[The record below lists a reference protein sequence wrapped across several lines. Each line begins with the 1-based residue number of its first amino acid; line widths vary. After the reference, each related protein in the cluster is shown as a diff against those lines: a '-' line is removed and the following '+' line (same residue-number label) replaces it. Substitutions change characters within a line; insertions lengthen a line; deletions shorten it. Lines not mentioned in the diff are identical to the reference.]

1 MRIGFITGEYPPMEG
16 GVGAFTHEL
25 ARALLALGH
34 EVHVL
39 TDRRADGSNAADGI
53 QVAAEVRDWNWA
65 ALLQAGRWARQ
76 HRLEVINLQYEAAAF
91 GKVAPLVHFL
101 PARLSNFPMLITFH
115 DLLVPYLFPKAGA
128 LRYRALLSLA
138 RSARG
143 VIVTNVQDE
152 QQLAKERGIP
162 PLRRI
167 PIGSNIAPAPPPDFE
182 RAALRA
188 ALSIPEDGVLI
199 GYFGFL
205 NASKGAA
212 CLLRGVA
219 SALQSGVNAYLVLI
233 GGRVGASDPSNVH
246 YAESVD
252 DLIKRLG
259 LAERVRR
266 TGFIESAAVSAHLLA
281 CDMLA
286 LPYVDGVSFRR
297 GSFMA
302 GLAHGCP
309 IITSTPALPLPELH
323 HGENVYLVPPEQPE
337 ALGEAIRTLAES
349 PQLRARLSSC
359 AQQLSEQFAWRRIAQ
374 RTADFFLEVLTE
386 GAEGL

>member
-1 MRIGFITGEYPPMEG
+1 MRIGLITGEYPPMEG

-25 ARALLALGH
+25 ATALAALGH
-34 EVHVL
+34 EVHIL
-39 TDRRADGSNAADGI
+39 THRQATHNGAPNI
-53 QVAAEVRDWNWA
+53 HVAAEVRSWNWA
-65 ALLQAGRWARQ
+65 AWAQAQRWAQ
-76 HRLEVINLQYEAAAF
+76 QNRLEVINLQYEAAAF
-91 GKVAPLVHFL
+91 GKVAPLVHLL
-101 PARLSNFPMLITFH
+101 PMRLSDFATVITFH

-128 LRYRALLSLA
+128 LRYQALLSLA
-138 RSARG
+138 RSAKG

-152 QQLAKERGIP
+152 QQLAQARGIA

-167 PIGSNIAPAPPPDFE
+167 PIGSNIAPAPPPDFD

-188 ALSIPEDGVLI
+188 AHGIPEDGVLI

-219 SALQSGVNAYLVLI
+219 HALGQGVNAYLILI
-233 GGRVGASDPSNVH
+233 GGRTGSSDPSNVH

-252 DLIKRLG
+252 DLIARLQ
-259 LAERVRR
+259 LSARVRR
-266 TGFIESAAVSAHLLA
+266 TGFIESADVSAHLLA
-281 CDMLA
+281 CDVLV
-286 LPYVDGVSFRR
+286 LPYTDGVSFRR

-309 IITSTPALPLPELH
+309 IITTTPALPLPELH
-323 HGENVYLVPPEQPE
+323 HGDQVYFVPPEQPE

-349 PQLRARLSSC
+349 PQLRARLSHF
-359 AQQLSEQFAWRRIAQ
+359 ARQLAEQFTWTRIAQ
-374 RTADFFLEVLTE
+374 RTADFFLEVI
-386 GAEGL
+386 AESAAL

>member
-25 ARALLALGH
+25 AAALAALGH

-39 TDRRADGSNAADGI
+39 THQRAQGNGHSGI
-53 QVAAEVRDWNWA
+53 RVTAEVRDWNWA
-65 ALLQAGRWARQ
+65 ALMQVSRWARQ
-76 HRLEVINLQYEAAAF
+76 NRLEVINLQYEAVAF
-91 GKVAPLVHFL
+91 GKVAPLVHLL
-101 PARLSNFPMLITFH
+101 PSRLSNFPTITTFH
-115 DLLVPYLFPKAGA
+115 DLLVPYLFPKAGS
-128 LRYRALLSLA
+128 LRYQALLSLA
-138 RSARG
+138 RSAKG
-143 VIVTNVQDE
+143 VIVTNVHDE
-152 QQLAKERGIP
+152 QQLAQERGLP
-162 PLRRI
+162 PLRCI
-167 PIGSNIAPAPPPDFE
+167 PIGSNIAPAPPPDFD
-182 RAALRA
+182 RAALRT
-188 ALSIPEDGVLI
+188 ALNIPDDGVLI

-212 CLLRGVA
+212 CLLHGVA
-219 SALQSGVNAYLVLI
+219 QALQSGVNAYLVLI
-233 GGRVGASDPSNVH
+233 GGRTGASDPSNVH

-252 DLIKRLG
+252 ELIDRLG
-259 LAERVRR
+259 LTERVRR

-286 LPYVDGVSFRR
+286 LPYTDGVSFRR

-337 ALGEAIRTLAES
+337 ALGEAIRTLAS
-349 PQLRARLSSC
+349 TPQLRARLSSH
-359 AQQLSEQFAWRRIAQ
+359 ARQLSEQFTWTRIAQ
-374 RTADFFLEVLTE
+374 RTADFFLEVLTKSADE
-386 GAEGL
+386 L

>member
-1 MRIGFITGEYPPMEG
+1 MRIGLITGEYPPMEG

-25 ARALLALGH
+25 AAALAALGH
-34 EVHVL
+34 EVHIL
-39 TDRRADGSNAADGI
+39 THRRAARNSAPNVH
-53 QVAAEVRDWNWA
+53 VAAEVRDWNWA
-65 ALLQAGRWARQ
+65 ALTQARRWARRN
-76 HRLEVINLQYEAAAF
+76 RLEVINLQYEAAAF
-91 GKVAPLVHFL
+91 GKVAPLVHLL
-101 PARLSNFPMLITFH
+101 PRCLNPFATVTTFH
-115 DLLVPYLFPKAGA
+115 DLLVPYLFPKAGR

-138 RSARG
+138 RDAKG

-152 QQLAKERGIP
+152 QQLARERGVAPI
-162 PLRRI
+162 RRI
-167 PIGSNIAPAPPPDFE
+167 PIGSNIAPAPPPDFD

-188 ALSIPEDGVLI
+188 AHGIPEDGVLI

-219 SALQSGVNAYLVLI
+219 HALRQGVNAYLILI
-233 GGRVGASDPSNVH
+233 GGRTGSSDPTNAR

-252 DLIKRLG
+252 ELIARLQ
-259 LAERVRR
+259 LSERVRR

-286 LPYVDGVSFRR
+286 LPYTDGVSFRR

-309 IITSTPALPLPELH
+309 IITSTPALPLPELR
-323 HGENVYLVPPEQPE
+323 HGDQVYLVPPEHPE

-349 PQLRARLSSC
+349 PQLRMRLSHF
-359 AQQLSEQFAWRRIAQ
+359 ARQLAEQFTWTRIAQ
-374 RTADFFLEVLTE
+374 RTADFFLEVIARS
-386 GAEGL
+386 AEP

>member
-25 ARALLALGH
+25 ATALAALGH
-34 EVHVL
+34 EIHIL
-39 TDRRADGSNAADGI
+39 THRQAMHNGAPNIR
-53 QVAAEVRDWNWA
+53 VAAEVRDWNWA
-65 ALLQAGRWARQ
+65 ALMQAQRWARQ
-76 HRLEVINLQYEAAAF
+76 NRLEVINLQYEAAAF
-91 GKVAPLVHFL
+91 GKVAPLVHLL
-101 PARLSNFPMLITFH
+101 PTRLSNFATITTFH
-115 DLLVPYLFPKAGA
+115 DLLVPYLFPKAGG
-128 LRYRALLSLA
+128 LRYQALLSLA

-152 QQLAKERGIP
+152 QQLAQERGVAPI
-162 PLRRI
+162 RRI
-167 PIGSNIAPAPPPDFE
+167 PIGSNIAPAPPPDFD

-188 ALSIPEDGVLI
+188 AHGIPEDGVLI

-219 SALQSGVNAYLVLI
+219 HALQQGVNAYLTLI
-233 GGRVGASDPSNVH
+233 GGRTGSSDPTNAH

-252 DLIKRLG
+252 ELIARLQ
-259 LAERVRR
+259 LSERVRR

-286 LPYVDGVSFRR
+286 LPYTDGVSFRR

-323 HGENVYLVPPEQPE
+323 HGDQVYLVPPEQPE
-337 ALGEAIRTLAES
+337 ALGEAIRTLAEA
-349 PQLRARLSSC
+349 PQLRARLSHF
-359 AQQLSEQFAWRRIAQ
+359 ARQLAEQFTWTRIAQ
-374 RTADFFLEVLTE
+374 RTADFFLEVI
-386 GAEGL
+386 AERAES

>member
-25 ARALLALGH
+25 ATALADLGH
-34 EVHVL
+34 EVHIL
-39 TDRRADGSNAADGI
+39 THHQAERTGKARI
-53 QVAAEVRDWNWA
+53 QVAAEVRNWNWA
-65 ALLQAGRWARQ
+65 ALMQAQRWARQ
-76 HRLEVINLQYEAAAF
+76 NRLEVVNLQYEAAAF
-91 GKVAPLVHFL
+91 GKVAPLVHIL
-101 PARLSNFPMLITFH
+101 PARLSDFATVITFH
-115 DLLVPYLFPKAGA
+115 DLLVPYLFPKAGS
-128 LRYRALLSLA
+128 LRYQALLNLA
-138 RSARG
+138 RTAKG

-152 QQLAKERGIP
+152 QQLAQERGIAP
-162 PLRRI
+162 MRRI
-167 PIGSNIAPAPPPDFE
+167 PIGSNIAPTPPPDFDRAAV
-182 RAALRA
+182 RAALE
-188 ALSIPEDGVLI
+188 IPEDGVLI

-219 SALQSGVNAYLVLI
+219 QALQQGVNAYLVLI
-233 GGRVGASDPSNVH
+233 GGRTGTSDPSNVH

-252 DLIKRLG
+252 ALIGQLQ
-259 LAERVRR
+259 LSQRVRR

-286 LPYVDGVSFRR
+286 LPYTDGVSFRR

-323 HGENVYLVPPEQPE
+323 HGDHVYLVPPEQPE
-337 ALGEAIRTLAES
+337 ALGEAIRTLAEA
-349 PQLRARLSSC
+349 PQLRTRLSYF
-359 AQQLSEQFAWRRIAQ
+359 ARQLAEQFTWTRIAQ
-374 RTADFFLEVLTE
+374 RTADFFLEVITE
-386 GAEGL
+386 SAEP

>member
-25 ARALLALGH
+25 AAALVALGH
-34 EVHVL
+34 SVHIL
-39 TDRRADGSNAADGI
+39 TKRQAQSSGDAGI
-53 QVAAEVRDWNWA
+53 HVSAVVSDWNWA
-65 ALLQAGRWARQ
+65 ALIQAQRWARR

-91 GKVAPLVHFL
+91 GKIAPLVHLL
-101 PARLSNFPMLITFH
+101 PSQLSSFVTITTFH
-115 DLLVPYLFPKAGA
+115 DLLVPYLFPKAGS
-128 LRYRALLSLA
+128 LRYQALLSLA
-138 RSARG
+138 RSAKG

-152 QQLAKERGIP
+152 HQLAKEHGLP

-167 PIGSNIAPAPPPDFE
+167 PIGSNIAPVPPPDFDRAAV
-182 RAALRA
+182 RAALN
-188 ALSIPEDGVLI
+188 IPEDGILI

-219 SALQSGVNAYLVLI
+219 SALQSGLNAYLVLI
-233 GGRVGASDPSNVH
+233 GGRIGASDPSNLR

-252 DLIKRLG
+252 ALIDQLG
-259 LAERVRR
+259 LVERVRR

-286 LPYVDGVSFRR
+286 LPYTDGVSFRR

-323 HGENVYLVPPEQPE
+323 HGDNVYLVPPEQPE
-337 ALGEAIRTLAES
+337 ALAEAIRTLADA
-349 PQLRARLSSC
+349 PLLRARLS
-359 AQQLSEQFAWRRIAQ
+359 QQACRLAEQFTWTRIAQ
-374 RTADFFLEVLTE
+374 RTADFFLEVL
-386 GAEGL
+386 AESAEQL

>member
-25 ARALLALGH
+25 AAALAALGH

-39 TDRRADGSNAADGI
+39 THRQAAHNGAPNVH
-53 QVAAEVRDWNWA
+53 VAAEVRDWNWA
-65 ALLQAGRWARQ
+65 ALAQAQRWARQ
-76 HRLEVINLQYEAAAF
+76 NRLEVINLQYEAAAF
-91 GKVAPLVHFL
+91 GKVAPLVHLL
-101 PARLSNFPMLITFH
+101 PMRLSNFATVTTFH
-115 DLLVPYLFPKAGA
+115 DLLVPYLFPKAGG
-128 LRYRALLSLA
+128 LRYQALLSLA
-138 RSARG
+138 RNAKG

-152 QQLAKERGIP
+152 LQLAQERGVAPI
-162 PLRRI
+162 RRI
-167 PIGSNIAPAPPPDFE
+167 PIGSNIAPAPPPDFD

-188 ALSIPEDGVLI
+188 AHGIPEDGVLI

-219 SALQSGVNAYLVLI
+219 HALQQGVNAYLMLI
-233 GGRVGASDPSNVH
+233 GGRTGSSDSTNAH
-246 YAESVD
+246 YAERVD
-252 DLIKRLG
+252 DLIARLQLG
-259 LAERVRR
+259 ERVRR
-266 TGFIESAAVSAHLLA
+266 TGFIESAAVSAHLLT

-286 LPYVDGVSFRR
+286 LPYTDGVSFRR

-323 HGENVYLVPPEQPE
+323 HGDQVYLVPPEQPE

-349 PQLRARLSSC
+349 PQLRARLSHF
-359 AQQLSEQFAWRRIAQ
+359 ARQLAEQFTWTRIAQ
-374 RTADFFLEVLTE
+374 RTADFFLEVI
-386 GAEGL
+386 AESAEP